1 MEGTRKDKHRPRRTD
16 AFGALTASEIAR
28 IWQVTPQAVGLWVK
42 RGSCP
47 RNPDGTYNLTAV
59 IAWRE
64 AQAAGVSD
72 GVDWRERNQRA
83 LALINEHDLAV
94 KRGQYIETASAASWW
109 ADRVTEARV
118 ALQGVGAGMAP
129 SLVGQD
135 VQTIARLLDERLR
148 EICETLA
155 RKVED
160 ALTDEPTQ
168 EAE

>member
-1 MEGTRKDKHRPRRTD
+1 MN
-16 AFGALTASEIAR
+16 AR
-28 IWQVTPQAVGLWVK
+28 DY
-42 RGSCP
+42 RGKF
-47 RNPDGTYNLTAV
+47 
-59 IAWRE
+59 
-64 AQAAGVSD
+64 AAGVD
-72 GVDWRERNQRA
+72 EHVICGVAFIDFLQTP
-83 LALINEHDLAV
+83 LQHHFALINEHDLAV
-94 KRGQYIETASAASWW
+94 KRNQYIETASAASWW

-135 VQTIARLLDERLR
+135 VQTIARLIDERLCA
-148 EICETLA
+148 ICENLA

>member
-1 MEGTRKDKHRPRRTD
+1 
-16 AFGALTASEIAR
+16 
-28 IWQVTPQAVGLWVK
+28 
-42 RGSCP
+42 
-47 RNPDGTYNLTAV
+47 
-59 IAWRE
+59 
-64 AQAAGVSD
+64 
-72 GVDWRERNQRA
+72 
-83 LALINEHDLAV
+83 
-94 KRGQYIETASAASWW
+94 
-109 ADRVTEARV
+109 
-118 ALQGVGAGMAP
+118 MAP